1 MLNDTIG
8 SLVMKKNNE
17 CFDDTLPPQSA
28 IRTTGTGL
36 LNLAQNCTHT
46 SSSKTVFSPVSLILA
61 RTFSSVSQ
69 FVFWPLQS
77 FWLPLVVPEN
87 IVTMFRDQTTT
98 SENKII

>member
-8 SLVMKKNNE
+8 SLVMKKTMSVLMTH
-17 CFDDTLPPQSA
+17 CLHSA

-36 LNLAQNCTHT
+36 LNLAQNRTHT

>member
-36 LNLAQNCTHT
+36 LNLAQN
-46 SSSKTVFSPVSLILA
+46 
-61 RTFSSVSQ
+61 
-69 FVFWPLQS
+69 
-77 FWLPLVVPEN
+77 
-87 IVTMFRDQTTT
+87 
-98 SENKII
+98 